1 MIQSAAEAK
10 GAVFF
15 ADAGDGN
22 DFETPTLEGEDM
34 MGWLIPTDKANEF
47 EPMWEQSDV
56 SDEWSDFFVWAVW
69 KRDGDKIKVE
79 FEE

>member
-22 DFETPTLEGEDM
+22 DFETPTLEGENM

-69 KRDGDKIKVE
+69 KRDGDKIKIE